1 MLRTNL
7 STRPFYNERVVHL
20 LIALAGVI
28 VLTVTMFNVLQVIQL
43 SRHNTELATLTGH
56 DRSEA
61 ERLTREAARIRHGIN
76 QKELIGVA
84 AAAREANALIDQR
97 TFSWTAFFNDLEAT
111 LPPDVMIVSVR
122 PAVDRGAT
130 RISLTV
136 IGRTAEDIDEFIEK
150 LEATG
155 DFESILA
162 KQSDRTE
169 DGLNRAL
176 LEAEYVPS
184 HSEVAAP
191 SAVPAPSTPAAA
203 PAGSAAPPAAAPAP
217 KPETKPQSGPA
228 PAGRAGNAAA
238 PGGRS

>member
-1 MLRTNL
+1 VLRTNL

-28 VLTVTMFNVLQVIQL
+28 VLTVTMFNVLRVIQL
-43 SRHNTELATLTGH
+43 SRHNTELATLIGH

-61 ERLTREAARIRHGIN
+61 ERLTRDAARIRRGIN
-76 QKELIGVA
+76 QKELMGVA

-111 LPPDVMIVSVR
+111 LPPDVMIVAVR

-155 DFESILA
+155 DFDSILA
-162 KQSDRTE
+162 KQSDRTD
-169 DGLNRAL
+169 DGLNRAV

-184 HSEVAAP
+184 HNEAASP
-191 SAVPAPSTPAAA
+191 SAPAAA
-203 PAGSAAPPAAAPAP
+203 PGGSAAPPAAAPAA
-217 KPETKPQSGPA
+217 KPEAKPQPGTP
-228 PAGRAGNAAA
+228 PAGRAGNTPP

>member
-43 SRHNTELATLTGH
+43 SRHNTELATLIGH

-61 ERLTREAARIRHGIN
+61 ERLTRDAARIRRGID

-136 IGRTAEDIDEFIEK
+136 IGRSAEDIDEFIEK

-162 KQSDRTE
+162 KQSDRTD
-169 DGLNRAL
+169 DGLNRAV

-184 HSEVAAP
+184 HSEVGGSLDPGGRARRIDRA
-191 SAVPAPSTPAAA
+191 PAAA
-203 PAGSAAPPAAAPAP
+203 PAG

-228 PAGRAGNAAA
+228 PAGRAGNAAP

>member
-1 MLRTNL
+1 VLRTNL

-43 SRHNTELATLTGH
+43 SRHNTELATLIGH

-61 ERLTREAARIRHGIN
+61 ERLTRDAARIRRGIN
-76 QKELIGVA
+76 QKELVGVA

-162 KQSDRTE
+162 KQSDRTD
-169 DGLNRAL
+169 DGLNRAV

-191 SAVPAPSTPAAA
+191 STPAAA
-203 PAGSAAPPAAAPAP
+203 PAGSTAPPAAAPAG

-228 PAGRAGNAAA
+228 PAGRAGNAAP

>member
-1 MLRTNL
+1 VLRTNL
-7 STRPFYNERVVHL
+7 ATRPFYNERAVHL

-28 VLTVTMFNVLQVIQL
+28 VLTVTLFNVIKVVQL
-43 SRHNTELATLTGH
+43 SRHNTELSTLISH
-56 DRSEA
+56 DGSEA
-61 ERLTREAARIRHGIN
+61 GRLSREAARIRHGID
-76 QKELIGVA
+76 QKELAGVA

-122 PAVDRGAT
+122 PAVDRSAT

-162 KQSDRTE
+162 RQSDRTD
-169 DGLNRAL
+169 DGLSRAVL
-176 LEAEYVPS
+176 DAEYVPA
-184 HSEVAAP
+184 HNEP
-191 SAVPAPSTPAAA
+191 PEAAA
-203 PAGSAAPPAAAPAP
+203 PAGPPPRVESTPPAKGSAAPPREKPQP
-217 KPETKPQSGPA
+217 KPAVPG
-228 PAGRAGNAAA
+228 GRAGDVPDA
-238 PGGRS
+238 GGRP

>member
-1 MLRTNL
+1 VLRTNL

-28 VLTVTMFNVLQVIQL
+28 VLTVTMFNVLRVIQL
-43 SRHNTELATLTGH
+43 SRHNTELATLIGR

-61 ERLTREAARIRHGIN
+61 ERLTRDAARIRRGIN
-76 QKELIGVA
+76 QKELLGVA

-155 DFESILA
+155 DFDSILA
-162 KQSDRTE
+162 KQSDRTD
-169 DGLNRAL
+169 DGLNRAVL
-176 LEAEYVPS
+176 DAEYVPAR
-184 HSEVAAP
+184 SEAPAPAAP
-191 SAVPAPSTPAAA
+191 GAATAPS
-203 PAGSAAPPAAAPAP
+203 GSAAPPAAAPAP
-217 KPETKPQSGPA
+217 KPEPKPKPA
-228 PAGRAGNAAA
+228 PAGRAGNGPAQ
-238 PGGRS
+238 GGQS

>member
-43 SRHNTELATLTGH
+43 SRHNTELATLIGH
-56 DRSEA
+56 DRSEG
-61 ERLTREAARIRHGIN
+61 ERLTRDAARIRRGIN
-76 QKELIGVA
+76 QKELVGVA

-162 KQSDRTE
+162 KQSDRTD
-169 DGLNRAL
+169 DGLNRAV

-191 SAVPAPSTPAAA
+191 STPAAA
-203 PAGSAAPPAAAPAP
+203 PAGSTAPPAAAPAG

-228 PAGRAGNAAA
+228 PAGRAGNAAP

>member
-28 VLTVTMFNVLQVIQL
+28 VLTVTLFNVLRVIQL
-43 SRHNTELATLTGH
+43 SRHNTELGMLIGH

-61 ERLTREAARIRHGIN
+61 ERLTREAARIRKGID
-76 QKELIGVA
+76 QKELVGVA

-130 RISLTV
+130 RITLTV

-150 LEATG
+150 LESTG
-155 DFESILA
+155 DFDSILA
-162 KQSDRTE
+162 RQSDRTE
-169 DGLNRAL
+169 DGMNRAV
-176 LEAEYVPS
+176 LEAEYVPA
-184 HSEVAAP
+184 HNEAP
-191 SAVPAPSTPAAA
+191 PAPAPGAATA
-203 PAGSAAPPAAAPAP
+203 PAGSAAAPPKAPAAAPA
-217 KPETKPQSGPA
+217 TKPQATPL
-228 PAGRAGNAAA
+228 PAGRAANGRAQ
-238 PGGRS
+238 GGRS